1 MKNNKH
7 CHVRLAK
14 HRACILSATL
24 VSPLLL
30 VAIIYT
36 QADAQNPTQTAS
48 VTVASQKTTTTTV
61 APAIVDN
68 LEQEQEQEQEHDT
81 DTDTD
86 SISYGFEA
94 LQNSFA
100 IDIDLPV
107 ENLDDNPNSAQLVKF
122 SSLTPSLLAL
132 IMQQNGVDINDKQNY
147 RLIDAKGH
155 IMPMAIRPVSKQSS
169 VNQVLQVV
177 SVETDNPNAVEK
189 LRHALTVQFDNPDN
203 QQSIN
208 IDLSNLPSNPVA
220 AVTNSPVRTW
230 WLTNPNF
237 AKTQPA
243 LSTEQSVNLWLKF
256 LPVNSAPPSKRP
268 LQLQIYGSD
277 DLQSWQMVSQT
288 VVSPFDPSQPTQRG
302 QPSQMVATQADGTNQ
317 PIATGNAIA
326 IEPQQANYRY
336 WQVVANQPINLE
348 AASLNRMVSEASFF
362 LTRASF
368 SKTKDNANQWRL
380 SLAQPMLTTGVSFFV
395 PENQLW
401 QVSINVPE
409 QEANQ
414 LAKINKTAN
423 VSNDKTLAN
432 SQIDKNHTT
441 VSWQPTLTKS
451 LQLGGQMQQDDLP
464 VDLLTPMYEMY
475 FLAQGTAPYRLV
487 INEPPVLQ
495 QPNITLSNQQ
505 LTSLG
510 NTVEGQMQNIE
521 ALNNPNASF
530 ERYKTWALW
539 GVLAAIVAALALIA
553 LRLYQQTTTQA
564 PKE

>member
-1 MKNNKH
+1 MKKNKH
-7 CHVRLAK
+7 CQVKLAK
-14 HRACILSATL
+14 YRACILSVTL

-48 VTVASQKTTTTTV
+48 VTVVSQKTTTTV

-68 LEQEQEQEQEHDT
+68 SEQEH
-81 DTDTD
+81 DTD

-94 LQNSFA
+94 LQNGFA
-100 IDIDLPV
+100 IDIDLPG
-107 ENLDDNPNSAQLVKF
+107 ENQEDNPNSAQLVKF

-132 IMQQNGVDINDKQNY
+132 IMQQNGATISDKQNY

-155 IMPMAIRPVSKQSS
+155 IMPMAIRQVSKQSS

-189 LRHALTVQFDNPDN
+189 LRHALTVQLDNPDN

-208 IDLSNLPSNPVA
+208 IDLSNLPSNQVA

-237 AKTQPA
+237 AKNQPA
-243 LSTEQSVNLWLKF
+243 LSTEQAVNLWLKF
-256 LPVNSAPPSKRP
+256 LPVNSAQPSKRP

-288 VVSPFDPSQPTQRG
+288 VVSPFSPSQRG
-302 QPSQMVATQADGTNQ
+302 QPSQMLAPQADGTNQ

-362 LTRASF
+362 LTHASF
-368 SKTKDNANQWRL
+368 SKTKDDANQWRL

-409 QEANQ
+409 QEVNQ

-487 INEPPVLQ
+487 INEPGVLQ

>member
-1 MKNNKH
+1 MKKNKH
-7 CHVRLAK
+7 CQVKLAK

-61 APAIVDN
+61 APAIVGN
-68 LEQEQEQEQEHDT
+68 SEQEH
-81 DTDTD
+81 DTD

-94 LQNSFA
+94 LQNSFV

-107 ENLDDNPNSAQLVKF
+107 EDLQDNPNSAQLVKF

-132 IMQQNGVDINDKQNY
+132 IMQQNGATISDKQNY

-189 LRHALTVQFDNPDN
+189 LRHALNVQLNNPDN

-208 IDLSNLPSNPVA
+208 IDFSNLPSNPVA

-237 AKTQPA
+237 AKTQPT
-243 LSTEQSVNLWLKF
+243 LSTEQAVNLWLKF
-256 LPVNSAPPSKRP
+256 LPVNSAQPSKRP

-288 VVSPFDPSQPTQRG
+288 VVSPFDPSQSTQPTQH
-302 QPSQMVATQADGTNQ
+302 SQMVAAQADGSNQ

-336 WQVVANQPINLE
+336 WQVVANQPVNLE
-348 AASLNRMVSEASFF
+348 AASLNRRVSEPSFF
-362 LTRASF
+362 LTHASF
-368 SKTKDNANQWRL
+368 SKTKDDANQWRL

-401 QVSINVPE
+401 QVRISVPE

-423 VSNDKTLAN
+423 VSNDKTLATT
-432 SQIDKNHTT
+432 QIDKNHTV

-451 LQLGGQMQQDDLP
+451 LHLDGQMQQDDLP

-487 INEPPVLQ
+487 INEPGVLQ

>member
-1 MKNNKH
+1 MKKNKH

-61 APAIVDN
+61 VPAIVDN
-68 LEQEQEQEQEHDT
+68 SEQEQKH
-81 DTDTD
+81 DTD

-100 IDIDLPV
+100 IDIDLPG
-107 ENLDDNPNSAQLVKF
+107 ENQADNPNSAQLVKF

-132 IMQQNGVDINDKQNY
+132 IMQQNGETISDKQNY

-189 LRHALTVQFDNPDN
+189 LRHALTVQLDNPNN

-208 IDLSNLPSNPVA
+208 IDLSNLPSNPVS

-243 LSTEQSVNLWLKF
+243 LSTEQAVNLWLKF
-256 LPVNSAPPSKRP
+256 LPVNSAQPSKRP

-288 VVSPFDPSQPTQRG
+288 VVSPFNPSQRG
-302 QPSQMVATQADGTNQ
+302 QPSQMVAPQAEGTNQ
-317 PIATGNAIA
+317 PIATGHAIA

-368 SKTKDNANQWRL
+368 SKTKEDANQWRL

-401 QVSINVPE
+401 QVSISVPE

-414 LAKINKTAN
+414 LAKINKTAS
-423 VSNDKTLAN
+423 VSNDKILAN
-432 SQIDKNHTT
+432 SQIDKDHTT

-464 VDLLTPMYEMY
+464 VNLLTPMYEMY

-487 INEPPVLQ
+487 INEPRVLQ

-505 LTSLG
+505 ITRLG
-510 NTVEGQMQNIE
+510 NTAEGQMQNIE

>member
-1 MKNNKH
+1 MKKNKH

-30 VAIIYT
+30 IAIIYT
-36 QADAQNPTQTAS
+36 QADAQNPKQTAS
-48 VTVASQKTTTTTV
+48 ASIASQTQTTTV

-68 LEQEQEQEQEHDT
+68 SKQEQEH
-81 DTDTD
+81 DTD

-107 ENLDDNPNSAQLVKF
+107 EDLDDNPNSAQLVKF

-132 IMQQNGVDINDKQNY
+132 IMQQNGVDISDKQNY

-189 LRHALTVQFDNPDN
+189 LRHALTVQLDNPDN

-208 IDLSNLPSNPVA
+208 IDLSNLPSNQVA

-237 AKTQPA
+237 AKNQSA
-243 LSTEQSVNLWLKF
+243 LSTEQAVNLWLKF
-256 LPVNSAPPSKRP
+256 LPVNSAQPSKRP

-288 VVSPFDPSQPTQRG
+288 VVSPFNPTQH
-302 QPSQMVATQADGTNQ
+302 SQMVAPQADGSNQ

-348 AASLNRMVSEASFF
+348 AASLNRIVSEASFF

-368 SKTKDNANQWRL
+368 SKTKDDANQWRL

-451 LQLGGQMQQDDLP
+451 LQLGGQMQQGDLP
-464 VDLLTPMYEMY
+464 VNLLTPMYEMY

-487 INEPPVLQ
+487 INEPRVLQ
-495 QPNITLSNQQ
+495 QPNINLSNQQ

-521 ALNNPNASF
+521 ALNNRNASF

>member
-1 MKNNKH
+1 MKKNKH
-7 CHVRLAK
+7 CHVKLAK
-14 HRACILSATL
+14 HRACILSVTL

-48 VTVASQKTTTTTV
+48 VTVTSQKTTTTV

-68 LEQEQEQEQEHDT
+68 LEQEQKH
-81 DTDTD
+81 DTD

-94 LQNSFA
+94 LQNSFV

-107 ENLDDNPNSAQLVKF
+107 EDLQDNPNSAQLVKF

-132 IMQQNGVDINDKQNY
+132 IMQQNGATISDKQNY

-189 LRHALTVQFDNPDN
+189 LRHALNVQLNNPDN

-208 IDLSNLPSNPVA
+208 IDFSNLPSNPVA

-243 LSTEQSVNLWLKF
+243 LSTEQAINLWLKF
-256 LPVNSAPPSKRP
+256 LPVNSAQPSKRP

-288 VVSPFDPSQPTQRG
+288 VVSPFDPSQSTQPTQH
-302 QPSQMVATQADGTNQ
+302 SQMVAAQADGSNQ

-336 WQVVANQPINLE
+336 WQVVANQPVNLE
-348 AASLNRMVSEASFF
+348 AASLNRRVSEASFF
-362 LTRASF
+362 LTHASF
-368 SKTKDNANQWRL
+368 SKTKDDANQWRL

-409 QEANQ
+409 QEVNQ

-487 INEPPVLQ
+487 INEPGVLQ

>member
-14 HRACILSATL
+14 HRACILSVTL

-48 VTVASQKTTTTTV
+48 VTVTSQKTTTTV

-68 LEQEQEQEQEHDT
+68 LEQEQKH
-81 DTDTD
+81 DTD

-94 LQNSFA
+94 LQNSFV

-107 ENLDDNPNSAQLVKF
+107 EDLQDNPNSAQLVKF

-132 IMQQNGVDINDKQNY
+132 IMQQNGATISDKQNY

-189 LRHALTVQFDNPDN
+189 LRHALNVQLNNPDN

-208 IDLSNLPSNPVA
+208 IDFSNLPSNPVA

-243 LSTEQSVNLWLKF
+243 LSTEQAVNLWLKF
-256 LPVNSAPPSKRP
+256 LPVNSAQPSKRP

-288 VVSPFDPSQPTQRG
+288 VVSPFDPSQSTQPTQH
-302 QPSQMVATQADGTNQ
+302 SQMVAPQADGSNQ

-336 WQVVANQPINLE
+336 WQVVANQPVNLE
-348 AASLNRMVSEASFF
+348 AASLNRRVSEPSFF

-368 SKTKDNANQWRL
+368 SKTKEDANQWRL

-423 VSNDKTLAN
+423 VSNDKILAN
-432 SQIDKNHTT
+432 SQIDKNHTV

-464 VDLLTPMYEMY
+464 VNLLTPMYEMY

-487 INEPPVLQ
+487 INEPRVLQ

>member
-1 MKNNKH
+1 
-7 CHVRLAK
+7 
-14 HRACILSATL
+14 
-24 VSPLLL
+24 
-30 VAIIYT
+30 
-36 QADAQNPTQTAS
+36 
-48 VTVASQKTTTTTV
+48 
-61 APAIVDN
+61 
-68 LEQEQEQEQEHDT
+68 
-81 DTDTD
+81 
-86 SISYGFEA
+86 
-94 LQNSFA
+94 
-100 IDIDLPV
+100 
-107 ENLDDNPNSAQLVKF
+107 
-122 SSLTPSLLAL
+122 
-132 IMQQNGVDINDKQNY
+132 MQQNGATISDKQNY

-189 LRHALTVQFDNPDN
+189 LRHALNVQLNNPDN

-208 IDLSNLPSNPVA
+208 IDLSNLPSNQVA

-237 AKTQPA
+237 AKNQPA
-243 LSTEQSVNLWLKF
+243 LSTEQAVNLWLKF
-256 LPVNSAPPSKRP
+256 LPVNSAQPSKRP

-288 VVSPFDPSQPTQRG
+288 VVSPFSPSQRG
-302 QPSQMVATQADGTNQ
+302 QPSQMLAPQADGTNQ

-348 AASLNRMVSEASFF
+348 AASLNRRVSEPSFF
-362 LTRASF
+362 LTHASF
-368 SKTKDNANQWRL
+368 SKTKDDANQWRL

-401 QVSINVPE
+401 QVRINVPE
-409 QEANQ
+409 QEVNQ

-487 INEPPVLQ
+487 INEPGVLQ

>member
-1 MKNNKH
+1 MKKNKH

-48 VTVASQKTTTTTV
+48 VTVASQKTNVTTV

-68 LEQEQEQEQEHDT
+68 SEQEQEH
-81 DTDTD
+81 DTD

-94 LQNSFA
+94 LQNGFA
-100 IDIDLPV
+100 IDIDLPG
-107 ENLDDNPNSAQLVKF
+107 ENQEDNPNSAQLVKF

-132 IMQQNGVDINDKQNY
+132 IMQQNGATISDKQNY

-189 LRHALTVQFDNPDN
+189 LRHALTVQLDNPDN

-208 IDLSNLPSNPVA
+208 IDFSNLPSNPVA

-243 LSTEQSVNLWLKF
+243 LSTEQAVNLWLKF
-256 LPVNSAPPSKRP
+256 LPVNSAQPSKRP

-288 VVSPFDPSQPTQRG
+288 VVSPFSPSQRG
-302 QPSQMVATQADGTNQ
+302 QPSQMLAPQADGTNQ

-368 SKTKDNANQWRL
+368 SKTKDDANQWRL

-401 QVSINVPE
+401 QVSIKVPE

-432 SQIDKNHTT
+432 SQIDKNHTV

-451 LQLGGQMQQDDLP
+451 LHLDGQMQQDDLP
-464 VDLLTPMYEMY
+464 VNLLTPMYEMY

-487 INEPPVLQ
+487 INEPRVLQ

-505 LTSLG
+505 LTRLG

>member
-1 MKNNKH
+1 MKKNKH
-7 CHVRLAK
+7 CQVKLAK
-14 HRACILSATL
+14 HRACILSVTL

-48 VTVASQKTTTTTV
+48 VTVASQKTTTTV

-68 LEQEQEQEQEHDT
+68 LEQEQKH
-81 DTDTD
+81 DTD

-94 LQNSFA
+94 LQNSFV

-107 ENLDDNPNSAQLVKF
+107 EDLQDNPNSAQLVKF

-132 IMQQNGVDINDKQNY
+132 IMQQNGATISDKQNY

-189 LRHALTVQFDNPDN
+189 LRHALTVQLDNPDN

-220 AVTNSPVRTW
+220 AVTNNPVRTW

-243 LSTEQSVNLWLKF
+243 LSTEQAVNLWLKF
-256 LPVNSAPPSKRP
+256 LPVNSAQPSKRP

-288 VVSPFDPSQPTQRG
+288 VVSPFSPSQSTQPTQH
-302 QPSQMVATQADGTNQ
+302 SQMVAPQADGSNQ

-348 AASLNRMVSEASFF
+348 AASLNRMVSEPSFF

-368 SKTKDNANQWRL
+368 SKSKDDANQWRL

-423 VSNDKTLAN
+423 VSNDKILAN
-432 SQIDKNHTT
+432 SQIDKNHTV

-464 VDLLTPMYEMY
+464 VNLLTPMYEMY

-487 INEPPVLQ
+487 INEPRVLQ

>member
-1 MKNNKH
+1 MKKNKH
-7 CHVRLAK
+7 CHVKLAK
-14 HRACILSATL
+14 HRACILSVTL

-48 VTVASQKTTTTTV
+48 VTVTSQKTTTTV

-68 LEQEQEQEQEHDT
+68 LEQEQKH
-81 DTDTD
+81 DTD

-94 LQNSFA
+94 LQNSFV

-107 ENLDDNPNSAQLVKF
+107 EDLQDNPNSAQLVKF

-132 IMQQNGVDINDKQNY
+132 IMQQNGATISDKQNY

-189 LRHALTVQFDNPDN
+189 LRHALNVQLNNPDN

-208 IDLSNLPSNPVA
+208 IDFSNLPSNPVA

-237 AKTQPA
+237 AKNQPA
-243 LSTEQSVNLWLKF
+243 LSTEQAINLWLKF
-256 LPVNSAPPSKRP
+256 LPVNSAQPSKRP

-288 VVSPFDPSQPTQRG
+288 VVSPFDPSQSTQPTQH
-302 QPSQMVATQADGTNQ
+302 SQMVAAQADGSNQ

-336 WQVVANQPINLE
+336 WQVVANQPVNLE
-348 AASLNRMVSEASFF
+348 AASLNRRVSEPSFF

-368 SKTKDNANQWRL
+368 SKTKEDANQWRL

-401 QVSINVPE
+401 QVRISVPE

-423 VSNDKTLAN
+423 VSNDKTLATT
-432 SQIDKNHTT
+432 QIDKNHTV

-451 LQLGGQMQQDDLP
+451 LHLDGQMQQDDLP
-464 VDLLTPMYEMY
+464 VNLLTPMYEMY

-487 INEPPVLQ
+487 INEPRVLQ
-495 QPNITLSNQQ
+495 QPNITLSDQQ
-505 LTSLG
+505 LTRLG

>member
-1 MKNNKH
+1 MKKNKH

-36 QADAQNPTQTAS
+36 QADAQNPTQTPS

-68 LEQEQEQEQEHDT
+68 SEQEHDT
-81 DTDTD
+81 DN
-86 SISYGFEA
+86 ISYGFEA

-100 IDIDLPV
+100 IDIDLPG
-107 ENLDDNPNSAQLVKF
+107 ENQADNPNSAQLVKF

-132 IMQQNGVDINDKQNY
+132 IMQQNGVSISDKQNY

-189 LRHALTVQFDNPDN
+189 LRHALTVQLDNPDN

-220 AVTNSPVRTW
+220 AVTNNPVRTW

-237 AKTQPA
+237 AKNQSN
-243 LSTEQSVNLWLKF
+243 LSTEQAVNLWLKF
-256 LPVNSAPPSKRP
+256 LPVNSAQPSKRP

-288 VVSPFDPSQPTQRG
+288 VVSPFDPSQSTQPTQH
-302 QPSQMVATQADGTNQ
+302 SQMVAPQADGTNQ

-368 SKTKDNANQWRL
+368 SKVKDDTNQWRL

-401 QVSINVPE
+401 QVSIKVPE

-423 VSNDKTLAN
+423 VSNDKILAN

-487 INEPPVLQ
+487 INEPRVLQ

>member
-1 MKNNKH
+1 MKKNKH
-7 CHVRLAK
+7 CHVKLAK

-48 VTVASQKTTTTTV
+48 VTVTSQKTTTTV

-68 LEQEQEQEQEHDT
+68 LEQEQKH
-81 DTDTD
+81 DTD

-94 LQNSFA
+94 LQNSFV
-100 IDIDLPV
+100 IDIDLPG
-107 ENLDDNPNSAQLVKF
+107 ENQEDNPNSAQLVKF

-132 IMQQNGVDINDKQNY
+132 IMQQNGVSISDKQNY

-155 IMPMAIRPVSKQSS
+155 IMPMAIRQVSKQSS

-189 LRHALTVQFDNPDN
+189 LRHALTVQLDNPDN

-237 AKTQPA
+237 AKNQPA
-243 LSTEQSVNLWLKF
+243 LSTEQAINLWLKF
-256 LPVNSAPPSKRP
+256 LPVNSAQPSKRP

-288 VVSPFDPSQPTQRG
+288 VVSPFSPSQRG
-302 QPSQMVATQADGTNQ
+302 QPSQMLAPQADGSNQ

-336 WQVVANQPINLE
+336 WQVVANQPVNLE
-348 AASLNRMVSEASFF
+348 AASLNRRVSEASFF
-362 LTRASF
+362 LTHASF
-368 SKTKDNANQWRL
+368 SKTKDDANQWRL

-414 LAKINKTAN
+414 LAKINNTAN

-432 SQIDKNHTT
+432 SQIDKNHTV

-451 LQLGGQMQQDDLP
+451 LHLDGQMQQDDLP
-464 VDLLTPMYEMY
+464 VNLLTPMYEMY

-487 INEPPVLQ
+487 INEPGVLQ

>member
-1 MKNNKH
+1 MKKNKH

-48 VTVASQKTTTTTV
+48 VTVASQKTTMTTV

-68 LEQEQEQEQEHDT
+68 SEQEH
-81 DTDTD
+81 DTD

-100 IDIDLPV
+100 IDIDLPG
-107 ENLDDNPNSAQLVKF
+107 ENQADNPNSAQLVKF

-132 IMQQNGVDINDKQNY
+132 IMQQNGATISDKQNY

-189 LRHALTVQFDNPDN
+189 LRHALTVQLDNPDN

-208 IDLSNLPSNPVA
+208 IDFSNLPSNPVA

-237 AKTQPA
+237 AKTEPT
-243 LSTEQSVNLWLKF
+243 LSTEQAVNLWLKF
-256 LPVNSAPPSKRP
+256 LPVNAAQPSKRP

-288 VVSPFDPSQPTQRG
+288 VVSPFDPTQRG
-302 QPSQMVATQADGTNQ
+302 QPTQYSQMVAPQTDGSNQ
-317 PIATGNAIA
+317 PIATGHAIA

-336 WQVVANQPINLE
+336 WQVVANQPVNLE
-348 AASLNRMVSEASFF
+348 AASLNRRVSEPSFF

-368 SKTKDNANQWRL
+368 SKTKEDANQWRL

-401 QVSINVPE
+401 QVRISVPE

-423 VSNDKTLAN
+423 VSNDKTLATT
-432 SQIDKNHTT
+432 QIDKNHTT

-451 LQLGGQMQQDDLP
+451 LHLDGQMQQDDLP

-487 INEPPVLQ
+487 INEPRVLQ
-495 QPNITLSNQQ
+495 QPNITLSDQQ
-505 LTSLG
+505 LTRLG
-510 NTVEGQMQNIE
+510 NTAEGQMQNIE

>member
-1 MKNNKH
+1 MKKNKH

-36 QADAQNPTQTAS
+36 QADAQNPTQTPS
-48 VTVASQKTTTTTV
+48 VTVASQKTTTTV

-68 LEQEQEQEQEHDT
+68 LEQEQKH
-81 DTDTD
+81 DTD

-94 LQNSFA
+94 LQNSFV

-107 ENLDDNPNSAQLVKF
+107 EDLQDNPNSAQLVKF

-132 IMQQNGVDINDKQNY
+132 IMQQNGATISDKQNY

-189 LRHALTVQFDNPDN
+189 LRHALTVQLDNPDN

-220 AVTNSPVRTW
+220 AVTNNPVRTW

-237 AKTQPA
+237 AKNQSN
-243 LSTEQSVNLWLKF
+243 LSTEQAVNLWLKF
-256 LPVNSAPPSKRP
+256 LPVNSAQPSKRP

-288 VVSPFDPSQPTQRG
+288 VVSPFSPSQSTQH
-302 QPSQMVATQADGTNQ
+302 SQMVAPQADGTNQ

-368 SKTKDNANQWRL
+368 SKVKDDTNQWRL

-401 QVSINVPE
+401 QVSIKVPE

-423 VSNDKTLAN
+423 VSNDKILAN

-464 VDLLTPMYEMY
+464 VNLLTPMYEMY

-487 INEPPVLQ
+487 INEPRVLQ

-530 ERYKTWALW
+530 ERYKIWALW

>member
-1 MKNNKH
+1 MKKNKH

-68 LEQEQEQEQEHDT
+68 SEQEH
-81 DTDTD
+81 DTD

-100 IDIDLPV
+100 IDIDLPG
-107 ENLDDNPNSAQLVKF
+107 ENQADNPNSAQLVKF

-132 IMQQNGVDINDKQNY
+132 IMQQNGATISDKQNY

-189 LRHALTVQFDNPDN
+189 LRHALTVQLDNPDN

-237 AKTQPA
+237 AKTQPT
-243 LSTEQSVNLWLKF
+243 LSTEQAVNLWLKF
-256 LPVNSAPPSKRP
+256 LPVNAAQPSKRP

-288 VVSPFDPSQPTQRG
+288 VVSPFDPSQSTQPTQH
-302 QPSQMVATQADGTNQ
+302 SQMVAPQADGSNQ
-317 PIATGNAIA
+317 PIATGHAIA

-336 WQVVANQPINLE
+336 WQVVANQPVNLE
-348 AASLNRMVSEASFF
+348 AASLNRRVSEPSFF

-368 SKTKDNANQWRL
+368 SKTKDDANQWRL

-401 QVSINVPE
+401 QVSISVPE

-487 INEPPVLQ
+487 INEPGVLQ

>member
-1 MKNNKH
+1 MKKNKH
-7 CHVRLAK
+7 CQVKLAK
-14 HRACILSATL
+14 YRACILSVTL

-48 VTVASQKTTTTTV
+48 VTVTSQKTTTTV

-68 LEQEQEQEQEHDT
+68 LEQEQKH
-81 DTDTD
+81 DTD

-94 LQNSFA
+94 LQNSFV

-107 ENLDDNPNSAQLVKF
+107 EDLQDNPNSAQLVKF

-132 IMQQNGVDINDKQNY
+132 IMQQNGATISDKQNY

-189 LRHALTVQFDNPDN
+189 LRHALNVQLNNPDN

-208 IDLSNLPSNPVA
+208 IDFSNLPSNPVA

-237 AKTQPA
+237 AKTEPT
-243 LSTEQSVNLWLKF
+243 LSTEQAVNLWLKF
-256 LPVNSAPPSKRP
+256 LPVNSAQPSKRP

-288 VVSPFDPSQPTQRG
+288 VVSPFSPSQRG
-302 QPSQMVATQADGTNQ
+302 QPSQMLAPQADGTNQ

-362 LTRASF
+362 LTHASF
-368 SKTKDNANQWRL
+368 SKTKDDANQWRL

-414 LAKINKTAN
+414 LAKINKTAS
-423 VSNDKTLAN
+423 VSNDKILAN

-487 INEPPVLQ
+487 INEPRVLQ

>member
-1 MKNNKH
+1 MKKNKH

-48 VTVASQKTTTTTV
+48 VTVASQKTTTTV

-68 LEQEQEQEQEHDT
+68 SEQAH
-81 DTDTD
+81 DTD
-86 SISYGFEA
+86 SISYGFET

-100 IDIDLPV
+100 IDIDLPG
-107 ENLDDNPNSAQLVKF
+107 ENQEDNPNSAQLVKF

-132 IMQQNGVDINDKQNY
+132 IMQQNGVNISDKQNY

-169 VNQVLQVV
+169 ANQVLQVV

-189 LRHALTVQFDNPDN
+189 LRHALTVQLDNPDN

-208 IDLSNLPSNPVA
+208 IALSNLPSNPVS

-237 AKTQPA
+237 AKNQST
-243 LSTEQSVNLWLKF
+243 LSTEQAVNLWLKF
-256 LPVNSAPPSKRP
+256 LPVNSAQPSKRP

-288 VVSPFDPSQPTQRG
+288 VVSPFNPTRS
-302 QPSQMVATQADGTNQ
+302 SQMVAPQADGSNQ

-368 SKTKDNANQWRL
+368 SKTKDDANQWRL

-464 VDLLTPMYEMY
+464 VNLLTPMYEMY

-487 INEPPVLQ
+487 INEPRVLQ

>member
-1 MKNNKH
+1 MKKNKH

-48 VTVASQKTTTTTV
+48 ITVASQKTTTTTV
-61 APAIVDN
+61 APAIVDKS
-68 LEQEQEQEQEHDT
+68 EQAHDT
-81 DTDTD
+81 DN
-86 SISYGFEA
+86 ISYGFEA
-94 LQNSFA
+94 LQNSFV
-100 IDIDLPV
+100 IDIELPG
-107 ENLDDNPNSAQLVKF
+107 ENQADNPNSAQLVKF

-189 LRHALTVQFDNPDN
+189 LRHALTVQLDNPDN

-220 AVTNSPVRTW
+220 AVTNNPVRTW

-237 AKTQPA
+237 AKNQSN
-243 LSTEQSVNLWLKF
+243 LSTEQAVNLWLKF
-256 LPVNSAPPSKRP
+256 LPVNSAQPSKRP

-288 VVSPFDPSQPTQRG
+288 VVSPFSPSQSTQH
-302 QPSQMVATQADGTNQ
+302 SQMVAPQADGTNQ

-362 LTRASF
+362 LTRANF

-423 VSNDKTLAN
+423 VSEDKTLAN

-487 INEPPVLQ
+487 INEPGVLQ

>member
-1 MKNNKH
+1 MKKNKH
-7 CHVRLAK
+7 CQVKLAK
-14 HRACILSATL
+14 YRACILSVTL

-48 VTVASQKTTTTTV
+48 VTVVSQKTTTTV

-68 LEQEQEQEQEHDT
+68 SEQEH
-81 DTDTD
+81 DTD

-107 ENLDDNPNSAQLVKF
+107 EDLQDNPNSAQLVKF

-132 IMQQNGVDINDKQNY
+132 IMQQNGATISDKQNY

-155 IMPMAIRPVSKQSS
+155 IMPMAIRQVSKQSS

-189 LRHALTVQFDNPDN
+189 LRHALNVQLNNPDN

-208 IDLSNLPSNPVA
+208 IDFSNLPSNPVA

-237 AKTQPA
+237 AKNQPA
-243 LSTEQSVNLWLKF
+243 LSTEQAVNLWLKF
-256 LPVNSAPPSKRP
+256 LPVNSAQPSKRP

-288 VVSPFDPSQPTQRG
+288 VVSPFSPSQRG
-302 QPSQMVATQADGTNQ
+302 QPSQMLAPQADGTNQ

-336 WQVVANQPINLE
+336 WQVVANQPVNLE

-362 LTRASF
+362 LTHASF
-368 SKTKDNANQWRL
+368 SKTKDDANQWRL

-409 QEANQ
+409 QEVNQ

-487 INEPPVLQ
+487 INEPGVLQ

>member
-1 MKNNKH
+1 MKKNKH
-7 CHVRLAK
+7 CHVKLAK

-48 VTVASQKTTTTTV
+48 VTVVSQKTTTTV

-68 LEQEQEQEQEHDT
+68 SEQEH
-81 DTDTD
+81 DTD

-94 LQNSFA
+94 LQNSFV

-107 ENLDDNPNSAQLVKF
+107 EDLQDNPNSAQLVKF

-132 IMQQNGVDINDKQNY
+132 IMQQNGATISDKQNY

-189 LRHALTVQFDNPDN
+189 LRHALNVQLNNPDN

-208 IDLSNLPSNPVA
+208 IDLSNLPSNQVA

-237 AKTQPA
+237 AKNQPA
-243 LSTEQSVNLWLKF
+243 LSTEQAVNLWLKF
-256 LPVNSAPPSKRP
+256 LPVNSAQPSKRP

-288 VVSPFDPSQPTQRG
+288 VVSPFSPSQRG
-302 QPSQMVATQADGTNQ
+302 QPSQMLAPQADGTNQ

-362 LTRASF
+362 LTHASF
-368 SKTKDNANQWRL
+368 SKTKDDANQWRL

-409 QEANQ
+409 QEVNQ

-487 INEPPVLQ
+487 INEPGVLQ

>member
-1 MKNNKH
+1 MKKNKH
-7 CHVRLAK
+7 CQVKLAK
-14 HRACILSATL
+14 YRACILSVTL

-48 VTVASQKTTTTTV
+48 VTVTSQKTTTTV

-68 LEQEQEQEQEHDT
+68 LEQEQKH
-81 DTDTD
+81 DTD

-100 IDIDLPV
+100 IDIDLPG
-107 ENLDDNPNSAQLVKF
+107 ENQADNPNSAQLVKF

-132 IMQQNGVDINDKQNY
+132 IMQQNGATISDKQNY

-189 LRHALTVQFDNPDN
+189 LRHALTVQLDNPDN

-220 AVTNSPVRTW
+220 AVTNSSVRTW

-237 AKTQPA
+237 AKTEPT
-243 LSTEQSVNLWLKF
+243 LSTEQAVNLWLKF
-256 LPVNSAPPSKRP
+256 LPVNSAQPSKRP

-288 VVSPFDPSQPTQRG
+288 VVSPFDPTQRG
-302 QPSQMVATQADGTNQ
+302 QPTQYSQMVAPQTDGSNQ
-317 PIATGNAIA
+317 PIATGHAIA

-336 WQVVANQPINLE
+336 WQVVANQPVNLE
-348 AASLNRMVSEASFF
+348 AASLNRRVSEPSFF

-368 SKTKDNANQWRL
+368 SKTKEDANQWRL

-409 QEANQ
+409 QEVNQ

-451 LQLGGQMQQDDLP
+451 LHLDGQMQQDDLP

-487 INEPPVLQ
+487 INEPRVLQ
-495 QPNITLSNQQ
+495 QPNITLSDQQ
-505 LTSLG
+505 LTRLG

>member
-1 MKNNKH
+1 MKKNKH

-48 VTVASQKTTTTTV
+48 VTIASQKTTTTTV

-68 LEQEQEQEQEHDT
+68 SEQEH
-81 DTDTD
+81 DTD

-100 IDIDLPV
+100 IDIDLPG
-107 ENLDDNPNSAQLVKF
+107 ENQEDNPNSAQLVKF

-132 IMQQNGVDINDKQNY
+132 IMQQNGATISDKQNY
-147 RLIDAKGH
+147 RLIDAKGN

-189 LRHALTVQFDNPDN
+189 LRHALTVQLDNPDN

-208 IDLSNLPSNPVA
+208 IDLSNLPSNQVA

-237 AKTQPA
+237 AKTEPT
-243 LSTEQSVNLWLKF
+243 LSTEQAVNLWLKF
-256 LPVNSAPPSKRP
+256 LPVNSAQPSKRP

-288 VVSPFDPSQPTQRG
+288 VVSPFDPSQST
-302 QPSQMVATQADGTNQ
+302 QPSQMVAAQTDGSNQ

-348 AASLNRMVSEASFF
+348 AASLNRMVSEASLF

-368 SKTKDNANQWRL
+368 SKNKDDANQWRL
-380 SLAQPMLTTGVSFFV
+380 SLAQPMLTTGVNFFV
-395 PENQLW
+395 PGNQLW
-401 QVSINVPE
+401 QVRISVPE

-451 LQLGGQMQQDDLP
+451 LQLSGQMQQDDLP

-487 INEPPVLQ
+487 INEPRVLQ

-510 NTVEGQMQNIE
+510 NTAEGQMQNIE

>member
-1 MKNNKH
+1 MKKNKH
-7 CHVRLAK
+7 CQVKLAK
-14 HRACILSATL
+14 YRACILSVTL

-48 VTVASQKTTTTTV
+48 VTVTSQKTTTTV

-68 LEQEQEQEQEHDT
+68 LEQEQKH
-81 DTDTD
+81 DTD

-94 LQNSFA
+94 LQNSFV

-107 ENLDDNPNSAQLVKF
+107 EDLQDNPNSAQLVKF

-132 IMQQNGVDINDKQNY
+132 IMQQNGATISDKQNY

-189 LRHALTVQFDNPDN
+189 LRHALNVQLNNPDN

-208 IDLSNLPSNPVA
+208 IDFSNLPSNPVA

-237 AKTQPA
+237 AKNQPA
-243 LSTEQSVNLWLKF
+243 LSTEQAVNLWLKF
-256 LPVNSAPPSKRP
+256 LPVNSAQPSKRP

-288 VVSPFDPSQPTQRG
+288 VVSPFSPSQRG
-302 QPSQMVATQADGTNQ
+302 QPSQMLAPQADGTNQ

-348 AASLNRMVSEASFF
+348 AASLNRRVSEPSFF
-362 LTRASF
+362 LTHASF
-368 SKTKDNANQWRL
+368 SKTKDDANQWRL

-409 QEANQ
+409 QEVNQ

-487 INEPPVLQ
+487 INEPGVLQ

>member
-1 MKNNKH
+1 MKKNKH
-7 CHVRLAK
+7 CHVKLAK

-48 VTVASQKTTTTTV
+48 VTVVSQKTTTTV

-68 LEQEQEQEQEHDT
+68 SEQEH
-81 DTDTD
+81 DTD

-94 LQNSFA
+94 LQNSFV

-107 ENLDDNPNSAQLVKF
+107 EDLQDNPNSAQLVKF

-132 IMQQNGVDINDKQNY
+132 IMQQNGATISDKQNY

-189 LRHALTVQFDNPDN
+189 LRHALNVQLNNPDN

-208 IDLSNLPSNPVA
+208 IDLSNLPSNQVA

-237 AKTQPA
+237 AKTEPA
-243 LSTEQSVNLWLKF
+243 LSTEQAVNLWLKF
-256 LPVNSAPPSKRP
+256 LPVNSAQPSKRP

-288 VVSPFDPSQPTQRG
+288 VVSPFDPSQSTQPTQH
-302 QPSQMVATQADGTNQ
+302 SQMVAAQADGSNQ

-336 WQVVANQPINLE
+336 WQVVANQPVNLE
-348 AASLNRMVSEASFF
+348 AASLNRRVSEPSFF
-362 LTRASF
+362 LTHASF
-368 SKTKDNANQWRL
+368 SKTKDDANQWRL

-409 QEANQ
+409 QEVNQ

-487 INEPPVLQ
+487 INEPGVLQ

>member
-1 MKNNKH
+1 MKKNKH

-48 VTVASQKTTTTTV
+48 VTVASQKTTTTTTV
-61 APAIVDN
+61 APAIVDKS
-68 LEQEQEQEQEHDT
+68 EQAHDT
-81 DTDTD
+81 DN
-86 SISYGFEA
+86 ISYGFEA

-100 IDIDLPV
+100 IDIDLPG
-107 ENLDDNPNSAQLVKF
+107 ENQADNPNSAQLVKF

-132 IMQQNGVDINDKQNY
+132 IMQQNGVSISDKQNY

-189 LRHALTVQFDNPDN
+189 LRHALTVQLDNPDN

-220 AVTNSPVRTW
+220 AVTNNPVRTW

-237 AKTQPA
+237 AKNQSN
-243 LSTEQSVNLWLKF
+243 LSTEQAVNLWLKF
-256 LPVNSAPPSKRP
+256 LPVNSAQPSKRP

-288 VVSPFDPSQPTQRG
+288 VVSPFSPSQSTQH
-302 QPSQMVATQADGTNQ
+302 SQMVAPQADGTNQ

-368 SKTKDNANQWRL
+368 SKVKDDTNQWRL

-401 QVSINVPE
+401 QVSIKVPE

-423 VSNDKTLAN
+423 VSNDKILAN

-464 VDLLTPMYEMY
+464 VNLLTPMYEMY

-487 INEPPVLQ
+487 INEPRVLQ

-539 GVLAAIVAALALIA
+539 GVLAAIIAALALIA
-553 LRLYQQTTTQA
+553 LRLYQRTTTQA

>member
-1 MKNNKH
+1 MKKNKH
-7 CHVRLAK
+7 CHVKLAK

-48 VTVASQKTTTTTV
+48 VTVTSQKTTTTV

-68 LEQEQEQEQEHDT
+68 LEQEQKH
-81 DTDTD
+81 DTD

-94 LQNSFA
+94 LQNSFV

-107 ENLDDNPNSAQLVKF
+107 EDLQDNPNSAQLVKF

-132 IMQQNGVDINDKQNY
+132 IMQQNGVSISDKQNY

-155 IMPMAIRPVSKQSS
+155 IMPMAIRQVSKQSS

-189 LRHALTVQFDNPDN
+189 LRHALNVQLNNPDN

-208 IDLSNLPSNPVA
+208 IDFSNLPSNPVA

-237 AKTQPA
+237 AKNQPA
-243 LSTEQSVNLWLKF
+243 LSTEQAVNLWLKF
-256 LPVNSAPPSKRP
+256 LPVNSAQPSKRP

-288 VVSPFDPSQPTQRG
+288 VVSPFSPSQRG
-302 QPSQMVATQADGTNQ
+302 QPSQMLAPQADGTNQ

-362 LTRASF
+362 LTHASF
-368 SKTKDNANQWRL
+368 SKTKDDANQWRL

-409 QEANQ
+409 QEVNQ

-487 INEPPVLQ
+487 INEPRVLQ

>member
-1 MKNNKH
+1 MKKIKH
-7 CHVRLAK
+7 CQVKLAK

-24 VSPLLL
+24 VSTLLL

-36 QADAQNPTQTAS
+36 HADAQNPTQTAS
-48 VTVASQKTTTTTV
+48 VTVVSQKTTTTV

-68 LEQEQEQEQEHDT
+68 SEQKH
-81 DTDTD
+81 DTD

-94 LQNSFA
+94 LQNSFV
-100 IDIDLPV
+100 IDIDLPG
-107 ENLDDNPNSAQLVKF
+107 ENQEDNPNSAQLVKF

-132 IMQQNGVDINDKQNY
+132 IMQQNGVSISDKQNY

-155 IMPMAIRPVSKQSS
+155 IMPMAIRQVSKQSS

-189 LRHALTVQFDNPDN
+189 LRHALTVQLDNPDN

-208 IDLSNLPSNPVA
+208 IDLSNLPSNQVA

-237 AKTQPA
+237 AKNQPA
-243 LSTEQSVNLWLKF
+243 LSTEQAVNLWLKF
-256 LPVNSAPPSKRP
+256 LPVNSAQPSKRP

-288 VVSPFDPSQPTQRG
+288 VVSPFSPSQRG
-302 QPSQMVATQADGTNQ
+302 QPSQMLAPQADGTNQ

-362 LTRASF
+362 LTHASF
-368 SKTKDNANQWRL
+368 SKTKDDANQWRL

-409 QEANQ
+409 QEVNQ

-487 INEPPVLQ
+487 INEPGVLQ

>member
-1 MKNNKH
+1 MKKNKH
-7 CHVRLAK
+7 CHVKLAK

-48 VTVASQKTTTTTV
+48 VTVTSQKTTTTV

-68 LEQEQEQEQEHDT
+68 LEQEQKH
-81 DTDTD
+81 DTD

-94 LQNSFA
+94 LQNSFV

-107 ENLDDNPNSAQLVKF
+107 EDLQDNPNSAQLVKF

-132 IMQQNGVDINDKQNY
+132 IMQQNGATISDKQNY

-189 LRHALTVQFDNPDN
+189 LRHALNVQLNNPDN

-208 IDLSNLPSNPVA
+208 IDFSNLPSNPVA

-237 AKTQPA
+237 AKNQPA
-243 LSTEQSVNLWLKF
+243 LSTEQAINLWLKF
-256 LPVNSAPPSKRP
+256 LPVNSAQPSKRP

-288 VVSPFDPSQPTQRG
+288 VVSPFDPSQSTQPTQH
-302 QPSQMVATQADGTNQ
+302 SQMVAAQADGSNQ

-362 LTRASF
+362 LTHASF
-368 SKTKDNANQWRL
+368 SKTKDDANQWRL

-401 QVSINVPE
+401 QVRISVPE

-423 VSNDKTLAN
+423 VSNDKTLATT
-432 SQIDKNHTT
+432 QIDKNHTV

-451 LQLGGQMQQDDLP
+451 LHLDGQMQQDDLP
-464 VDLLTPMYEMY
+464 VNLLTPMYEMY

-487 INEPPVLQ
+487 INEPRVLQ
-495 QPNITLSNQQ
+495 QPNITLSDQQ

>member
-1 MKNNKH
+1 MKKNKH
-7 CHVRLAK
+7 CQVKLAK
-14 HRACILSATL
+14 YRACILSVTL

-48 VTVASQKTTTTTV
+48 VTVTSQKTTTTV

-68 LEQEQEQEQEHDT
+68 LEQEQKH
-81 DTDTD
+81 DTD

-94 LQNSFA
+94 LQNSFV

-107 ENLDDNPNSAQLVKF
+107 EDLQDNPNSAQLVKF

-132 IMQQNGVDINDKQNY
+132 IMQQNGATISDKQNY

-189 LRHALTVQFDNPDN
+189 LRHALNVQLNNPDN

-208 IDLSNLPSNPVA
+208 IDFSNLPSNPVA

-243 LSTEQSVNLWLKF
+243 LSTEQAVNLWLKF
-256 LPVNSAPPSKRP
+256 LPVNSAQPSKRP

-288 VVSPFDPSQPTQRG
+288 VVSPFSPSQRG
-302 QPSQMVATQADGTNQ
+302 QPSQMLAPQADGTNQ

-336 WQVVANQPINLE
+336 WQVVANQPVNLE
-348 AASLNRMVSEASFF
+348 AASLNRRVSEPSFF

-368 SKTKDNANQWRL
+368 SKTKEDANQWRL

-401 QVSINVPE
+401 QVRISVPE

-423 VSNDKTLAN
+423 VSNDKTLATT
-432 SQIDKNHTT
+432 QIDKNHTV

-451 LQLGGQMQQDDLP
+451 LHLDGQMQQDDLP
-464 VDLLTPMYEMY
+464 VNLLTPMYEMY

-487 INEPPVLQ
+487 INEPRVLQ

>member
-1 MKNNKH
+1 MKKNKH
-7 CHVRLAK
+7 CQVRLAK

-68 LEQEQEQEQEHDT
+68 SEQEH
-81 DTDTD
+81 DTD

-107 ENLDDNPNSAQLVKF
+107 EDLQDNPNSAQLVKF

-132 IMQQNGVDINDKQNY
+132 IMQQNGVSISDKQNY

-189 LRHALTVQFDNPDN
+189 LRHALTVQLDNPDN

-208 IDLSNLPSNPVA
+208 IDLSNLPSNQVA

-237 AKTQPA
+237 AKNEPT
-243 LSTEQSVNLWLKF
+243 LSTEQAVNLWLKF
-256 LPVNSAPPSKRP
+256 LPVNSAQPSKRP

-288 VVSPFDPSQPTQRG
+288 VVSPFDPSQSTQPTQH
-302 QPSQMVATQADGTNQ
+302 SQMVAPQADGSNQ

-348 AASLNRMVSEASFF
+348 AASLNRRVSEASFF

-368 SKTKDNANQWRL
+368 SKTKDDANQWRL

-451 LQLGGQMQQDDLP
+451 LHLDGQMQQDDLP

-487 INEPPVLQ
+487 INEPGVLQ

>member
-1 MKNNKH
+1 MKKNKH

-14 HRACILSATL
+14 YRACILSATL

-61 APAIVDN
+61 VPAIVDN
-68 LEQEQEQEQEHDT
+68 SEQEH
-81 DTDTD
+81 DTD

-100 IDIDLPV
+100 IDIDLPG
-107 ENLDDNPNSAQLVKF
+107 ESQADNPSSAQLVKF

-132 IMQQNGVDINDKQNY
+132 IMQQNGVTISDKQNY

-189 LRHALTVQFDNPDN
+189 LRHALTVQLDNPDN

-208 IDLSNLPSNPVA
+208 IDLSNLPSNQVA

-243 LSTEQSVNLWLKF
+243 LSTEQAVNLWLKF

-288 VVSPFDPSQPTQRG
+288 VVSPFNPTQRG
-302 QPSQMVATQADGTNQ
+302 QPPQYSQMVAPQTDGSNQ

-368 SKTKDNANQWRL
+368 SKTKDDANQWRL

-401 QVSINVPE
+401 QVSISVPE

-423 VSNDKTLAN
+423 VSNDKTLATT
-432 SQIDKNHTT
+432 QIDKNHTV

-464 VDLLTPMYEMY
+464 VNLLTPMYEMY

-487 INEPPVLQ
+487 INEPRVLQ

-521 ALNNPNASF
+521 ALNNPNAAF

>member
-1 MKNNKH
+1 MKKNKH

-61 APAIVDN
+61 APAIVGN
-68 LEQEQEQEQEHDT
+68 SEQEH
-81 DTDTD
+81 DTD

-100 IDIDLPV
+100 IDIDLPG
-107 ENLDDNPNSAQLVKF
+107 ENQADNPNSAQLVKF

-132 IMQQNGVDINDKQNY
+132 IMQQNGVSISDKQNY

-189 LRHALTVQFDNPDN
+189 LRHALTVQLDNPDN

-220 AVTNSPVRTW
+220 AVTNNPVRTW

-237 AKTQPA
+237 AKNQSN
-243 LSTEQSVNLWLKF
+243 LSTEQAVNLWLKF
-256 LPVNSAPPSKRP
+256 LPVNSAQPSKRP

-288 VVSPFDPSQPTQRG
+288 VVSPFSPSQSTQPTQH
-302 QPSQMVATQADGTNQ
+302 SQMVAPQADGTNQ

-368 SKTKDNANQWRL
+368 SKVKDDTNQWRL

-401 QVSINVPE
+401 QVSIKVPE

-423 VSNDKTLAN
+423 VSNDKILAN

-464 VDLLTPMYEMY
+464 VNLLTPMYEMY

-487 INEPPVLQ
+487 INEPRVLQ

-530 ERYKTWALW
+530 ERYKIWALW

>member
-1 MKNNKH
+1 MKKNKH
-7 CHVRLAK
+7 CQVKLAK
-14 HRACILSATL
+14 YRACILSVTL

-48 VTVASQKTTTTTV
+48 VTVASQKTTTTTTV
-61 APAIVDN
+61 APAIVDKS
-68 LEQEQEQEQEHDT
+68 EQEH
-81 DTDTD
+81 DTD

-94 LQNSFA
+94 LQNSFV

-107 ENLDDNPNSAQLVKF
+107 EDLQDNPNSAQLVKF

-132 IMQQNGVDINDKQNY
+132 IMQQNGATISDKQNY

-189 LRHALTVQFDNPDN
+189 LRHALNVQLNNPDN

-208 IDLSNLPSNPVA
+208 IDFSNLPSNPVA

-237 AKTQPA
+237 AKNQPA
-243 LSTEQSVNLWLKF
+243 LSTEQAVNLWLKF
-256 LPVNSAPPSKRP
+256 LPVNSAQPSKRP

-288 VVSPFDPSQPTQRG
+288 VVSPFDPTQRG
-302 QPSQMVATQADGTNQ
+302 QPTQYSQMVAPQTDGSNQ
-317 PIATGNAIA
+317 PIATGHAIA

-336 WQVVANQPINLE
+336 WQVVANQPVNLE
-348 AASLNRMVSEASFF
+348 AASLNRRVSEPSFF

-368 SKTKDNANQWRL
+368 SKTKEDANQWRL

-409 QEANQ
+409 QEVNQ

-423 VSNDKTLAN
+423 VSNDKTLATT
-432 SQIDKNHTT
+432 QIDKNHTV

-451 LQLGGQMQQDDLP
+451 LQLSGQMQQDDLP

-487 INEPPVLQ
+487 INEPRVLQ
-495 QPNITLSNQQ
+495 QPNITLSDQQ
-505 LTSLG
+505 LTRLG

>member
-1 MKNNKH
+1 MKKNKH

-14 HRACILSATL
+14 HRACILSVTL

-68 LEQEQEQEQEHDT
+68 SEQEH
-81 DTDTD
+81 DTD

-100 IDIDLPV
+100 IDIDLPG
-107 ENLDDNPNSAQLVKF
+107 ENQADNPNSAQLVKF

-132 IMQQNGVDINDKQNY
+132 IMQQNGATISDKQNY

-189 LRHALTVQFDNPDN
+189 LRHALTVQLDNPDN

-237 AKTQPA
+237 AKNQSN
-243 LSTEQSVNLWLKF
+243 LSTEQAVNLWLKF
-256 LPVNSAPPSKRP
+256 LPVNAAQPSKRP

-288 VVSPFDPSQPTQRG
+288 VVSPFDPTQRG
-302 QPSQMVATQADGTNQ
+302 QPTQYSQMVAPQTDGSNQ
-317 PIATGNAIA
+317 PIATGHAIA

-336 WQVVANQPINLE
+336 WQVVANQPVNLE
-348 AASLNRMVSEASFF
+348 AASLNRRVSEPSFF

-368 SKTKDNANQWRL
+368 SKTKEDANQWRL

-401 QVSINVPE
+401 QVRISVPE

-451 LQLGGQMQQDDLP
+451 LQLAGQMQQDDLP

-487 INEPPVLQ
+487 INEPRVLQ
-495 QPNITLSNQQ
+495 QPNITLSDQQ
-505 LTSLG
+505 LTRLG

>member
-1 MKNNKH
+1 MKKNKH
-7 CHVRLAK
+7 CQVKLAK
-14 HRACILSATL
+14 YRACILSVTL

-48 VTVASQKTTTTTV
+48 VTVTSQKTTTTV

-68 LEQEQEQEQEHDT
+68 LEQEQKH
-81 DTDTD
+81 DTD

-94 LQNSFA
+94 LQNSFV

-107 ENLDDNPNSAQLVKF
+107 EDLQDNPNSAQLVKF

-132 IMQQNGVDINDKQNY
+132 IMQQNGVSISDKQNY

-189 LRHALTVQFDNPDN
+189 LRHALNVQLNNPDN

-208 IDLSNLPSNPVA
+208 IDFSNLPSNPVA

-243 LSTEQSVNLWLKF
+243 LSTEQAINLWLKF
-256 LPVNSAPPSKRP
+256 LPVNSAQPSKRP

-288 VVSPFDPSQPTQRG
+288 VVSPFDPSQSTQPTQH
-302 QPSQMVATQADGTNQ
+302 SQMVAAQADGSNQ

-336 WQVVANQPINLE
+336 WQVVANQPVNLE

-362 LTRASF
+362 LTHASF
-368 SKTKDNANQWRL
+368 SKTKDDANQWRL

-401 QVSINVPE
+401 QVRISVPE
-409 QEANQ
+409 QEVNQ

-487 INEPPVLQ
+487 INEPGVLQ

>member
-1 MKNNKH
+1 MKKNKH

-14 HRACILSATL
+14 YRACILSATL

-61 APAIVDN
+61 VPAIVDN
-68 LEQEQEQEQEHDT
+68 SEQEH
-81 DTDTD
+81 DTD

-100 IDIDLPV
+100 IDIDLPG
-107 ENLDDNPNSAQLVKF
+107 ESQADNPSSAQLVKF

-132 IMQQNGVDINDKQNY
+132 IMQQNGATISDKQNY

-189 LRHALTVQFDNPDN
+189 LRHALTVQLDNPDN

-243 LSTEQSVNLWLKF
+243 LSTEQAVNLWLKF

-288 VVSPFDPSQPTQRG
+288 VVSPFDPTQRG
-302 QPSQMVATQADGTNQ
+302 QPTQYSQMVAPQTDGSNQ
-317 PIATGNAIA
+317 PIATGHAIA

-368 SKTKDNANQWRL
+368 SKTKDDANQWRL

-401 QVSINVPE
+401 QVRISVPE

-414 LAKINKTAN
+414 LAKINNTAN
-423 VSNDKTLAN
+423 VGNDKTLATT
-432 SQIDKNHTT
+432 QIDKNHTV

-487 INEPPVLQ
+487 INEPRVLQ

-521 ALNNPNASF
+521 ALNNPNAAF

>member
-1 MKNNKH
+1 MKKNKH
-7 CHVRLAK
+7 CQVKLAK
-14 HRACILSATL
+14 YRACILSVTL

-48 VTVASQKTTTTTV
+48 VNVTSQKTTTTV

-68 LEQEQEQEQEHDT
+68 LEQEQKH
-81 DTDTD
+81 DTD

-94 LQNSFA
+94 LQNSFV

-107 ENLDDNPNSAQLVKF
+107 EDLQDNPNSAQLVKF

-132 IMQQNGVDINDKQNY
+132 IMQQNGATISDKQNY

-189 LRHALTVQFDNPDN
+189 LRHALNVQLNNPDN

-208 IDLSNLPSNPVA
+208 IDLSNLPSNQVA

-237 AKTQPA
+237 AKNQPA
-243 LSTEQSVNLWLKF
+243 LSTEQAVNLWLKF
-256 LPVNSAPPSKRP
+256 LPVNSAQPSKRP

-288 VVSPFDPSQPTQRG
+288 VVSPFSPSQRG
-302 QPSQMVATQADGTNQ
+302 QPSQMLAPQADGTNQ

-336 WQVVANQPINLE
+336 WQVVANQPVNLE
-348 AASLNRMVSEASFF
+348 AASLNRRVSEPSFF

-368 SKTKDNANQWRL
+368 SKTKEDANQWRL

-409 QEANQ
+409 QEVNQ

-487 INEPPVLQ
+487 INEPRVLQ

>member
-1 MKNNKH
+1 MKKNKH
-7 CHVRLAK
+7 CHVKLAK

-48 VTVASQKTTTTTV
+48 VTVVSQKTTTTV

-68 LEQEQEQEQEHDT
+68 SEQEH
-81 DTDTD
+81 DTD

-94 LQNSFA
+94 LQNGFA
-100 IDIDLPV
+100 IDIDLPG
-107 ENLDDNPNSAQLVKF
+107 ENQEDNPNSAQLVKF

-132 IMQQNGVDINDKQNY
+132 IMQQNGVSISDKQNY

-155 IMPMAIRPVSKQSS
+155 IMPMAIRQVSKQSS

-189 LRHALTVQFDNPDN
+189 LRHALTVQLDNPDN

-208 IDLSNLPSNPVA
+208 IDLSNLPSNQVA

-230 WLTNPNF
+230 WLTNHNF
-237 AKTQPA
+237 AKNQST
-243 LSTEQSVNLWLKF
+243 LSTEQAVNLWLKF
-256 LPVNSAPPSKRP
+256 LPVNSAQPSKRP

-288 VVSPFDPSQPTQRG
+288 VVSPFDPSQSTQPTQH
-302 QPSQMVATQADGTNQ
+302 SQMVAAQADGSNQ

-336 WQVVANQPINLE
+336 WQVVANQPVNLE
-348 AASLNRMVSEASFF
+348 AASLNRRVSEPSFF

-368 SKTKDNANQWRL
+368 SKTKEDANQWRL

-401 QVSINVPE
+401 QVRISVPE

-423 VSNDKTLAN
+423 VSNDKTLATT
-432 SQIDKNHTT
+432 QIDKNHTV

-451 LQLGGQMQQDDLP
+451 LHLDGQMQQDDLP

-487 INEPPVLQ
+487 INEPGVLQ

>member
-1 MKNNKH
+1 MKKNKH

-48 VTVASQKTTTTTV
+48 VTVDSQKTTTTTV
-61 APAIVDN
+61 APAIVGN
-68 LEQEQEQEQEHDT
+68 SEQEH
-81 DTDTD
+81 DTD

-100 IDIDLPV
+100 IDIDLPG
-107 ENLDDNPNSAQLVKF
+107 ENQADNPNSAQLVKF

-132 IMQQNGVDINDKQNY
+132 IMQQNGATISDKQNY

-189 LRHALTVQFDNPDN
+189 LRHALNVQLNNPDN

-208 IDLSNLPSNPVA
+208 IDFSNLPSNPVA

-237 AKTQPA
+237 AKTEPT
-243 LSTEQSVNLWLKF
+243 LSTEQAVNLWLKF
-256 LPVNSAPPSKRP
+256 LPVNAAQPSKRP

-288 VVSPFDPSQPTQRG
+288 VVSPFSPSQRG
-302 QPSQMVATQADGTNQ
+302 QPSQMVAPQAEGTNQ

-368 SKTKDNANQWRL
+368 SKNKDDANQWRL

-451 LQLGGQMQQDDLP
+451 LQLAGQMQQDDLP

-487 INEPPVLQ
+487 INEPRVLQ